1 MRLSEAIIQGSKLR
15 PVTVLDRFVNVE
27 GKGLCSDVW
36 GAACEAVQPA
46 VASFNWNRLDV
57 FKFERS
63 MDALRAVQEHYFKAY
78 FKMPARCPGAK
89 RVLQKTGGRL
99 IHRFGHEP
107 EVKTYDDYAKLMAVP
122 GITTECQ
129 LVQQLAGLVDHLFY
143 KHRMSREDVAKC
155 VEEYENAREA
165 GIQQQ
170 VAVNR
175 NFNHYTPNWRW
186 Q

>member
-1 MRLSEAIIQGSKLR
+1 MKLSTAIIEGSKLR
-15 PVTVLDRFVNVE
+15 PVTVHDRFVNVE

-78 FKMPARCPGAK
+78 FKMPAICPGAK
-89 RVLQKTGGRL
+89 RAVQKTGGRL
-99 IHRFGHEP
+99 IARFGKEP
-107 EVKTYDDYAKLMAVP
+107 ELKTYDGYAKLMAVP
-122 GITTECQ
+122 GITTECGM
-129 LVQQLAGLVDHLFY
+129 VNQLAGLVDHLFY
-143 KHRMSREDVAKC
+143 RHRMSREDVAKC

-165 GIQQQ
+165 GISQQI
-170 VAVNR
+170 AVNR